1 MKIILWLP
9 LLFLTIQSVAQ
20 TKVILDTDI
29 DSDVD
34 DVQALAMLLAYE
46 KQGIV
51 DLIGVIVTS
60 SDNFSYQCVDA
71 INTFYGQAEIPI
83 GFLKQQNGLSNF
95 SKYTRRISAEFP
107 NAITTI
113 DKTTEA
119 AALYR
124 TLLSQSED
132 NSVVIVTIGHLTS
145 LQNLLKSEGDSISP
159 LSGKELVN
167 KKVKKWLCMGGTYP
181 KGLEANFHRPDPAS
195 TVYCLDNWEK
205 EVIFCGWELGN
216 KIITGGDYLKSKL
229 QSNNPVYRAYELY
242 NNFKGRPAWDQAAV
256 MLLDKNATSNFFSV
270 NTDGFVAVQQD
281 GSNKWHWGKSK
292 KGKNHAFIS
301 IKENI
306 DPEVI
311 AKTMDDLI
319 LQLEPN

>member
-20 TKVILDTDI
+20 TKVILDTDM

-34 DVQALAMLLAYE
+34 DVQALAMLHAYE

-107 NAITTI
+107 HAITTI

-119 AALYR
+119 VALYR
-124 TLLSQSED
+124 KLLSLSED

-145 LQNLLKSEGDSISP
+145 LQNLLKSESDSISP

-167 KKVKKWLCMGGTYP
+167 KKVKTWLCMGGTYP

-195 TVYCLDNWEK
+195 TIYCLDNWEK
-205 EVIFCGWELGN
+205 QVIFCGWELGN

-229 QSNNPVYRAYELY
+229 HSNNPVYRAYELY

-256 MLLDKNATSNFFSV
+256 MLLDKNATSRFFSI
-270 NTDGFVAVQQD
+270 NTDGFVSLQQN

-311 AKTMDDLI
+311 AKTMDNLM
-319 LQLEPN
+319 LRLESN

>member
-1 MKIILWLP
+1 MKTIFWLP
-9 LLFLTIQSVAQ
+9 LIFLTIHCTAQ

-34 DVQALAMLLAYE
+34 DVQALAMLHAYQ
-46 KQGIV
+46 KLGKL

-60 SDNFSYQCVDA
+60 PDNYSYQCVDA
-71 INTFYGQAEIPI
+71 INTFYNNADIPI
-83 GFLKQQNGLSNF
+83 GFLKQQNNLENF
-95 SKYTRRISAEFP
+95 SKYTKQISEEFP
-107 NAITTI
+107 HTITSI
-113 DKTTEA
+113 DQTTEA
-119 AALYR
+119 AELYR
-124 TLLSQSED
+124 RLLHESKD

-145 LQNLLKSEGDSISP
+145 LQNLLKSEGDEIFP
-159 LSGKELVN
+159 LTGKELVD

-229 QSNNPVYRAYELY
+229 NTSNPVYRGYELY
-242 NNFKGRPAWDQAAV
+242 NNFAGRPAWDQASV
-256 MLLDKNATSNFFSV
+256 ILLDNDISSQFFNLNTNGYVSV
-270 NTDGFVAVQQD
+270 KKD
-281 GSNKWHWGKSK
+281 GSNEWHSGQNK
-292 KGKNHAFIS
+292 KGKNHAYIS

-306 DPEVI
+306 NPEVI
-311 AKTMDDLI
+311 AKTMDNLI
-319 LQLEPN
+319 LQLESN

>member
-1 MKIILWLP
+1 MKTILWLP
-9 LLFLTIQSVAQ
+9 LIFLTIHCTAQ

-34 DVQALAMLLAYE
+34 DVQALAMLHAYQ
-46 KQGIV
+46 KLGKL

-60 SDNFSYQCVDA
+60 SDNYSYQCVDA
-71 INTFYGQAEIPI
+71 INTFYNQADIPI
-83 GFLKQQNGLSNF
+83 GFLKQQNNLENF
-95 SKYTRRISAEFP
+95 SKYTKQISEEFP
-107 NAITTI
+107 HTITSI
-113 DKTTEA
+113 DQTTEA
-119 AALYR
+119 GELYR
-124 TLLSQSED
+124 RLLHESKD

-145 LQNLLKSEGDSISP
+145 LQNLLKSEGDEISP
-159 LSGKELVN
+159 LTGKELVN

-229 QSNNPVYRAYELY
+229 NTSNPVYRGYELY
-242 NNFKGRPAWDQAAV
+242 NNFAGRPAWDQASV
-256 MLLDKNATSNFFSV
+256 ILLDNEISSQFFKLNTNGYVSV
-270 NTDGFVAVQQD
+270 KKD
-281 GSNKWHWGKSK
+281 GSNEWHFGQSK
-292 KGKNHAFIS
+292 KGKNHAYIS

-306 DPEVI
+306 NPEVI
-311 AKTMDDLI
+311 AKTMDNLI
-319 LQLEPN
+319 LQLESN